1 MVSDYFAE
9 LMYMLERQF
18 PEGDPGEDPGYFFL
32 SDYVTRNNKRRIVFF
47 VQHGVGEITRVTYVL
62 PVSAEA
68 APIFGEDDVMPH
80 TIPTFSEMT
89 GPIEEYVEANN
100 LVEWRKD
107 LARIVAAE
115 AAAEPGKLKRTLKNV
130 KLYWRDMRSRLYDAI
145 FSTGIRMLRTSS
157 GRTRSSEVQRRTRRR
172 QANSPVPA
180 NPVRTPPRSRSR
192 SRSRNRNRNTR
203 RRVIVPAQRKKT
215 RRGPI
220 GNLSDPQPGSYKS
233 NSDPADI

>member
-9 LMYMLERQF
+9 LTHILERQF

-47 VQHGVGEITRVTYVL
+47 VQHGDGEITRVTYVL

-80 TIPTFSEMT
+80 TVPTFSEMT
-89 GPIEEYVEANN
+89 GPVDEYVEAHN

-115 AAAEPGKLKRTLKNV
+115 AAAEPGKLRRTLKNV
-130 KLYWRDMRSRLYDAI
+130 KLYWRDMRSRLYDTI
-145 FSTGIRMLRTSS
+145 FATGIRMLRTSS

-172 QANSPVPA
+172 RQANSPIVNPA
-180 NPVRTPPRSRSR
+180 SPGRSGNRG
-192 SRSRNRNRNTR
+192 RNQ
-203 RRVIVPAQRKKT
+203 RRVT
-215 RRGPI
+215 RTMHKIHKRGPI
-220 GNLSDPQPGSYKS
+220 GNLSDPQPGSHKS
-233 NSDPADI
+233 NSDPADV